1 MRFTTFLPILALSG
15 LLVAADDKTK
25 VTGCLTK
32 STSGEFTLT
41 DSAGKKVTVMGHADL
56 EKHAANH
63 KVTLHGAAKTTDG
76 KTVFHADRIEHIS
89 NSCEA
94 PTSN

>member
-1 MRFTTFLPILALSG
+1 MRLIKFLPILALSG
-15 LLVAADDKTK
+15 FLMAADDKAK
-25 VTGCLTK
+25 MTGCLTK
-32 STSGEFTLT
+32 NTSGEFTLT
-41 DSAGKKVTVMGHADL
+41 DTTGKKVTVMGPADL

-63 KVTLHGAAKTTDG
+63 KVTLHGTEKTTDG
-76 KTVFHADRIEHIS
+76 KTVFHADRIEHVS